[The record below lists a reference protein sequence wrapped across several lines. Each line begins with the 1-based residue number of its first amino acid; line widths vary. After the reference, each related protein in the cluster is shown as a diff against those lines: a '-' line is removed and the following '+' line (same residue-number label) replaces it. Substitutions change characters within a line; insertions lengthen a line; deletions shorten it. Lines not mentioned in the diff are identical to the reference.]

1 MKRLVLILLLATPLH
16 AAVLTMDQY
25 IASLAHLRELV
36 ATNQKEL
43 ATVEAKALVGSEV
56 QSPNGPFHA
65 DDALLGEVA
74 APNAKALRVVAHLD
88 AALAQLRRAAPA
100 ATSAP
105 NEKLLQQVEKEEE
118 VEELQK
124 GGTVSAITAPQG
136 PWYERLAKALRDF
149 GAWLRDI
156 LERFGEWLEK
166 FWPDSK
172 EEKEGPTRTVGMRWI
187 VTGIVALIVLVIAV
201 LAFEVIR
208 RSRGAKPEPVEESAP
223 LGSKADEDPL
233 SRGAT
238 EWERYAAQLA
248 AAGRIREAIR
258 AWYHAVLVTSYGA
271 HILHYRKGRTNWE
284 YVAAL
289 APRIEWRPE
298 FVQLTRRFEQEWY
311 GSDHSNQD
319 ALDECS
325 GRAQRILDAIRRTAR
340 GAA

>member
-1 MKRLVLILLLATPLH
+1 MKRLLILLLLALPVH
-16 AAVLTMDQY
+16 AAELTLDQY
-25 IASLAHLRELV
+25 TASLSRLRALV
-36 ATNQKEL
+36 AANQRDV
-43 ATVEAKALVGSEV
+43 AAAEAKALVGSEV
-56 QSPNGPFHA
+56 ASPSGRFRA

-74 APNAKALRVVAHLD
+74 TPNAKALRVLAHLD
-88 AALAQLRRAAPA
+88 TAIAQLRRLPAGGTAP
-100 ATSAP
+100 P
-105 NEKLLQQVEKEEE
+105 NEQLLKQVEQEEA

-124 GGTVSAITAPQG
+124 GGTVGGTSPPQG
-136 PWYERLAKALRDF
+136 PWYERLVKMLGDA
-149 GAWLRDI
+149 GVWLRDM
-156 LERFGEWLEK
+156 LERFGEWLSK
-166 FWPDSK
+166 FWPDSPESDK
-172 EEKEGPTRTVGMRWI
+172 PAVTVGMRWI
-187 VTGIVALIVLVIAV
+187 VTGIVALIVIIIAILAWEV
-201 LAFEVIR
+201 LR
-208 RSRGAKPEPVEESAP
+208 RSRAVKPEAVEESAP
-223 LGSKADEDPL
+223 LGSTADEDPL

-289 APRIEWRPE
+289 GPRIEWRPE

-311 GSDHSNQD
+311 GSDRSNLE

-325 GRAQRILDAIRRTAR
+325 GRAQRILDAIRRAAR

>member
-1 MKRLVLILLLATPLH
+1 MKRLMLILMLAMPLH
-16 AAVLTMDQY
+16 AAVLTLDQY
-25 IASLAHLRELV
+25 AGSLTRLRALV
-36 ATNQKEL
+36 AANQRDI
-43 ATVEAKALVGSEV
+43 AASEAKALIGSEID
-56 QSPNGPFHA
+56 SPNGRFRA

-74 APNAKALRVVAHLD
+74 APNAKPLRILAHLD
-88 AALAQLRRAAPA
+88 TTLAQLRRTAPA

-105 NEKLLQQVEKEEE
+105 NEQLLEQLEKEEE
-118 VEELQK
+118 IDALQK
-124 GGTVSAITAPQG
+124 GGSIAGTTPPQG
-136 PWYERLAKALRDF
+136 PWYERLAKALGDF
-149 GAWLRDI
+149 GRWLRDL

-166 FWPDSK
+166 FWPKRETKD
-172 EEKEGPTRTVGMRWI
+172 GPNRTVGMRWI
-187 VTGIVALIVLVIAV
+187 VTGIVTLIVIVIAILAIEV
-201 LAFEVIR
+201 LR
-208 RSRGAKPEPVEESAP
+208 RSRAATPEAVEESAP

-258 AWYHAVLVTSYGA
+258 AWYHAVLVTSYA
-271 HILHYRKGRTNWE
+271 ANILHYRKGRTNWE

-289 APRIEWRPE
+289 GPRIEWRPE

-311 GSDHSNQD
+311 GSDQSDQE

-325 GRAQRILDAIRRTAR
+325 GRAQRILEAIRRTAR